1 MPLEANHLTDPNPK
15 EPLRVPRLFLALGYS
30 QYRWL
35 WANNIAASLG
45 RTSEMLALGWL
56 VLIVTDSPFWV
67 GVTSGLRGL
76 AMVCF
81 GLVGGVIVDRLD
93 RRKILMVGQ
102 FLGGLLALS
111 VGFLVATGQVQLWHL
126 LVVALIQGMSSV
138 VLMPARNALT
148 YDVVGRRSLL
158 NALALNMMAMN
169 IMRIV
174 GSTIAGLLI
183 DLAGLQGVYVLI
195 AVSLVTSSVILALMG
210 GSYKPLGADEPPWRN
225 AQEGLTYVWNN
236 RPVRSLLFMSMLM
249 EAFAFSHHVMLP
261 VMARD
266 FLKVGGTGY
275 GLLASA
281 SGVGALASTAVL
293 AYMGDFRAK
302 SKLVMVAGGGFG
314 LSLIAFAIS
323 PQLPFS
329 FIAAVVVLVLVG
341 SMSMAYDTT
350 MGALIQLLVH
360 NAVRGRVMG
369 LYVLTFGF
377 TSLGGFLAG
386 GIATILSA
394 PVAIGFGGSVVLTYI
409 TGRMRSMV
417 RIQESEAS
425 RSN

>member
-1 MPLEANHLTDPNPK
+1 MPLEDNHLTDPSPK
-15 EPLRVPRLFLALGYS
+15 ESLRLPRLFLSFGYS

-81 GLVGGVIVDRLD
+81 GLMGGVIVDRLD

-102 FLGGLLALS
+102 FLGGLVALS
-111 VGFLVATGQVQLWHL
+111 VGFLVAIDRIQLWHL
-126 LVVALIQGMSSV
+126 LVVAVIQGMSSV

-148 YDVVGRRSLL
+148 YDVVGRSSLL

-174 GSTIAGLLI
+174 GSTAVGLLI
-183 DLAGLQGVYVLI
+183 DLAGIQGVYVLI
-195 AVSLVTSSVILALMG
+195 ALSLVTSSVILALMG
-210 GSYKPLGADEPPWRN
+210 GSYKPLGANEPPWRN
-225 AQEGLTYVWNN
+225 AREGLTYVWNN

-281 SGVGALASTAVL
+281 SGVGALISTVVL

-314 LSLIAFAIS
+314 LSLIAFAVS

-329 FIAAVVVLVLVG
+329 FIMAIVVLVLVG
-341 SMSMAYDTT
+341 SMSIAYDTT

-394 PVAIGFGGSVVLTYI
+394 PVAIGFGGSVVITYI
-409 TGRMRSMV
+409 AGRMRSMI
-417 RIQESEAS
+417 RIQEGVVS
-425 RSN
+425 RSD